1 MKKRTAMLYTLEY
14 GNKKKPAIVLLHGG
28 GLSSKSWIPVMEKL
42 ETDFYCLAPD
52 LPEQGKSISI
62 KPFALDDSSERV
74 AEIIREKVPAKK
86 AHLVGLSLGG
96 ALVITMLRL
105 CPEVIETAMVTG
117 AAAKLGKGLGKFSI
131 SMLWI
136 LKFYS
141 PKTLVEATIKQQG
154 IPAQYRDLVYDDL
167 FLTGPNL
174 DFNKSTISELMKMEL
189 PLKNEIP
196 LLACVGSKETI
207 PARQAAKK
215 LVQMVPHTRGVII
228 PGLNHV
234 WALQD
239 PELFA
244 QTVRAWATQSPLP
257 PSLLPNR

>member
-1 MKKRTAMLYTLEY
+1 MLYTLES
-14 GNKKKPAIVLLHGG
+14 GNKKKPAIVFLHGG
-28 GLSSKSWIPVMEKL
+28 GLSSKSWIPVMKKL

-52 LPEQGKSISI
+52 LPEQGKSFSI
-62 KPFALDDSSERV
+62 KPFTLDDSSDRV
-74 AEIIREKVPAKK
+74 AEIILEKVPGKK

-96 ALVITMLRL
+96 ALVVTMLRL
-105 CPEVIETAMVTG
+105 YPGLIETAMVTG
-117 AAAKLGKGLGKFSI
+117 TAAKLGEGLGKFSI
-131 SMLWI
+131 SMLWM

-167 FLTGPNL
+167 LLTGPDL
-174 DFNKSTISELMKMEL
+174 AFNKSTITELMNMEL
-189 PLKNEIP
+189 PLNNEIP

-207 PARQAAKK
+207 PAKQAAKK
-215 LVQMVPHTRGVII
+215 LIRMVLHTRGVIV

-244 QTVRAWATQSPLP
+244 NTVRAWVTESPLP
-257 PSLLPNR
+257 GSLIPNS

>member
-1 MKKRTAMLYTLEY
+1 MLYTLESR
-14 GNKKKPAIVLLHGG
+14 NKKKPAIVFLHGG
-28 GLSSKSWIPVMEKL
+28 GLSSKSWMPVIEILKN
-42 ETDFYCLAPD
+42 DYYCLAPD
-52 LPEQGKSISI
+52 LPQQGKSISI
-62 KPFALDDSSERV
+62 KPFTLDDSSERA
-74 AEIIREKVPAKK
+74 AEIIREKVPGKK

-117 AAAKLGKGLGKFSI
+117 TAAKLGEGLGKLSI
-131 SMLWI
+131 SMLWM

-167 FLTGPNL
+167 LLTGPDL
-174 DFNKSTISELMKMEL
+174 DFNKSTITELMKMEL

-207 PARQAAKK
+207 PAKQAAKK
-215 LVQMVPHTRGVII
+215 LVQMVPHTQGVII

-244 QTVRAWATQSPLP
+244 QTVRAWVTQSPLP
-257 PSLLPNR
+257 NSLIPNQ

>member
-1 MKKRTAMLYTLEY
+1 MLYTLES
-14 GNKKKPAIVLLHGG
+14 GNKKKPAIVFLHGG
-28 GLSSKSWIPVMEKL
+28 GLSSKSWIPVIEKL
-42 ETDFYCLAPD
+42 QDDFHCLAPD
-52 LPEQGKSISI
+52 LPEQGKSVSI
-62 KPFALDDSSERV
+62 KPFTLDNSSERV
-74 AEIIREKVPAKK
+74 AEIIREKVPGKK
-86 AHLVGLSLGG
+86 AHVVGLSLGG

-105 CPEVIETAMVTG
+105 CPEMIQTAMVTG
-117 AAAKLGKGLGKFSI
+117 TAAKLGEGLGKFTI

-141 PKTLVEATIKQQG
+141 PKTLVEATFKQQG

-167 FLTGPNL
+167 LMTGPDL
-174 DFNKSTISELMKMEL
+174 EFNKSTITELMKMEL

-207 PARQAAKK
+207 PAKQAAKK
-215 LVQMVPHTRGVII
+215 LVQLVPHTQGVII

-244 QTVRAWATQSPLP
+244 QTVRAWVTQRPLP
-257 PSLLPNR
+257 QSLLPNR

>member
-1 MKKRTAMLYTLEY
+1 MLYTLES
-14 GNKKKPAIVLLHGG
+14 GNQKKPAIVLLHGG

-42 ETDFYCLAPD
+42 ENDFYCLAPD

-62 KPFALDDSSERV
+62 KPFTLDDSSERV
-74 AEIIREKVPAKK
+74 AEIIRHKVPEKK
-86 AHLVGLSLGG
+86 ANLVGLSLGG
-96 ALVITMLRL
+96 ALGVTMLRL
-105 CPEVIETAMVTG
+105 CPELIKTALVTG
-117 AAAKLGKGLGKFSI
+117 TAAKLGEGLGKVSI
-131 SMLWI
+131 SMLWM
-136 LKFYS
+136 LKFCS

-154 IPAQYRDLVYDDL
+154 IPTQYRDLVYDDL
-167 FLTGPNL
+167 LMTGPDLN
-174 DFNKSTISELMKMEL
+174 FNKSTITELMKMEL
-189 PLKNEIP
+189 PLKNDVP

-215 LVQMVPHTRGVII
+215 LVQMVPHTRGVIV

-244 QTVRAWATQSPLP
+244 QTVRAWVTQST
-257 PSLLPNR
+257 LPNSLIPNQ